1 MFQVSRKNLKAQKM
15 SESKKF
21 HFQYKVRIFDKK
33 EKTLRGYF
41 TRLSGYSQS
50 LSPKF
55 VYLHA
60 LQCATTQGRVWYAL
74 PCARH
79 LFLTANCYV
88 LPCTSNRDCETY
100 QEVTHGFY
108 GAPLTLAVFVPLVTS
123 LTHCAYVGTGQF
135 QYCFQAATPTFCL

>member
-1 MFQVSRKNLKAQKM
+1 MIKK
-15 SESKKF
+15 ESISNIILNKLYYNGIPNY
-21 HFQYKVRIFDKK
+21 FQYKVRIFDKK

-79 LFLTANCYV
+79 LFLTANYYV

-108 GAPLTLAVFVPLVTS
+108 GAPLTLAVFVPLRDQPYAS
-123 LTHCAYVGTGQF
+123 
-135 QYCFQAATPTFCL
+135 